1 MKVKWNKIY
10 DYEIAVI
17 GAGGIG
23 SNLIANL
30 VPALH
35 RGEMLDSTDGITIR
49 IYDSDE
55 VSEGNLAHQ
64 RFSPEQV
71 GMPKVEAVVANMQ
84 PFTGENLSLVPCPWD
99 VRGEGDL
106 VPCDMAIVAVDSPIA
121 RRVVHSLGG
130 FWLDLRCRGDGYVAL
145 DFRVAREHVSML
157 TPDQPGMSCQLDG
170 AISSGNIQFGH
181 TLAAAHGSQWAV
193 QMMRFFTGRDGALPE
208 PQIANLSF
216 GTLSKHP
223 MEEDEPPLAKGDV
236 TPHEHSPSVVQR
248 CISSGDVDALAVVE
262 TIAHFARNR
271 DWPSLWK
278 VADSMKREVSVLFD
292 SEGRAFVDVGTRGK
306 VVMSP
311 PEGAVIPFSLW
322 VHTHPH
328 DAYWSETDR
337 NTISCYSEI
346 LEEAIVLGHDHY
358 KRTCPTLITDSR
370 QRLSMEG
377 PLSSWTDEE
386 LVLYMPIKTKS
397 RRNRRRKA
405 RGTTR
410 RAQEALE

>member
-1 MKVKWNKIY
+1 MKAKRDKIY
-10 DYEIAVI
+10 DYEIAII

-49 IYDSDE
+49 VYDSDE

-71 GMPKVEAVVANMQ
+71 GTSKVESICANMH
-84 PFTGENLSLVPCPWD
+84 PFTGEKLSLVPCPWD
-99 VRGEGDL
+99 VREGNDL

-181 TLAAAHGSQWAV
+181 SLAAAHGAQWAI
-193 QMMRFFTGRDGALPE
+193 QMMRFFTGNNESLPE

-216 GTLSKHP
+216 GTLSRHP
-223 MEEDEPPLAKGDV
+223 MEADAPLPPKGAV
-236 TPHEHSPSVVQR
+236 SPHEHPSMVVQR
-248 CISSGDVDALAVVE
+248 CISSGDINALAVDE
-262 TIAHFARNR
+262 TIAHLAQQA
-271 DWPSLWK
+271 DWPSLWN
-278 VADSMKREVSVLFD
+278 VADSMKREVSVLID
-292 SEGRAFVDVGTRGK
+292 SEGKIFVDVGTQSE
-306 VVMSP
+306 VTMSP
-311 PEGAVIPFSLW
+311 PEGSKIPFRLW
-322 VHTHPH
+322 VHTHPR

-337 NTISCYSEI
+337 NSLSLYSGI
-346 LEEAIVLGHDHY
+346 LEEAIVLGHDHF
-358 KRTCPTLITDSR
+358 KRTRPTSIPDSR
-370 QRLSMEG
+370 KRLSEDG

-386 LVLYMPIKTKS
+386 LVFYHPIV
-397 RRNRRRKA
+397 
-405 RGTTR
+405 
-410 RAQEALE
+410 EASE